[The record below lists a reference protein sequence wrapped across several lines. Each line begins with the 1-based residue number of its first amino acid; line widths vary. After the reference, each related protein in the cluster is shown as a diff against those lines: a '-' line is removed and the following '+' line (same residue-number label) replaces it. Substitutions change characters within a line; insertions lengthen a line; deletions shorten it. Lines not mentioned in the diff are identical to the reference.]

1 MANSIVIIAVI
12 CYSTLLYIMDY
23 YGIFIVYY
31 DILLYIYILLLKS
44 SLSLCHIL
52 AGSQFTGITQYNWV
66 GTTLIQG
73 LQGCLKTTQRSHNS
87 PIANTFCSTVQAPA
101 KFERK
106 VSNLSDAAFG
116 WLCTSSRGDKELNCN
131 YKNFELLELQ
141 EIPQRLD
148 FQVNNHQLLNL

>member
-1 MANSIVIIAVI
+1 MHVWAEIETLLCATQKRNTIMANSIVITAVI

-44 SLSLCHIL
+44 SLSLWHIL

-73 LQGCLKTTQRSHNS
+73 LQGCLKTAQRSHNS
-87 PIANTFCSTVQAPA
+87 PIANTFCSAVQAPA

-116 WLCTSSRGDKELNCN
+116 WLCTSYSR
-131 YKNFELLELQ
+131 
-141 EIPQRLD
+141 EIRNSLM
-148 FQVNNHQLLNL
+148 QL

>member
-87 PIANTFCSTVQAPA
+87 PIANTFCSTVQA
-101 KFERK
+101 
-106 VSNLSDAAFG
+106 FG
-116 WLCTSSRGDKELNCN
+116 CLTACDNSTVCESGPVWNWG
-131 YKNFELLELQ
+131 
-141 EIPQRLD
+141 IPS
-148 FQVNNHQLLNL
+148 